1 MQMGSAAG
9 AHLVYLCTPKTYPSD
24 LTHDACILN
33 VYTDEE
39 VLHLVILPRDD
50 NFALVLLLS
59 NSTSYIFN
67 IPEH

>member
-1 MQMGSAAG
+1 MPILSISV
-9 AHLVYLCTPKTYPSD
+9 HPRLTNPSD